1 MHSDR
6 YVFIAGVLYYIQ
18 FISTDVIEA
27 CLYAFII
34 ARVKIK
40 MN

>member
-18 FISTDVIEA
+18 FISTVPLDDSQR
-27 CLYAFII
+27 LQ
-34 ARVKIK
+34 
-40 MN
+40 M